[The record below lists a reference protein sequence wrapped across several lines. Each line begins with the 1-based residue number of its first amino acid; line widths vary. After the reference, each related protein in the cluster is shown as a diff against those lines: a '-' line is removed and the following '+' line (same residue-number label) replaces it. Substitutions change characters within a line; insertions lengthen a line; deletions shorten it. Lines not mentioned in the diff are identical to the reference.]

1 MSRLS
6 ARIGTLRQLEILLA
20 VYQHG
25 SITAASHALHLT
37 QPTVSM
43 QLKKLADGVGT
54 PLYDTVGRS
63 LVFTEAGLAVVDSA
77 REVLACIDRL
87 GMTLADLQGMKAG
100 SLRLAVVTTAKY
112 FIPHLLGDFIQ
123 RYPMIEV
130 DFKVGNRQ
138 QIIGRLSSG
147 EDDFY
152 VFSHPPAEPGLDLYP
167 FMPNPL
173 VAIAPQGHPL
183 AGHGD
188 LPLEQFAREPFLM
201 REPGSGTRHAIERHL
216 ARARVALNVR
226 MTIESNEAIKH
237 SVMSGLGVS
246 ILSQHTL
253 GFGGS
258 NGLVVLPVRGLPIAT
273 QWFLA
278 RLPAK
283 QLSVVAQ
290 TFLSYVKQNEAVN
303 RQAMLLTENPG

>member
-1 MSRLS
+1 MSRIS

-20 VYQHG
+20 VYRHG
-25 SITAASHALHLT
+25 SITAASNALHLT

-43 QLKKLADGVGT
+43 QLKKLADGVGA

-100 SLRLAVVTTAKY
+100 TLKLAVVTTAKY
-112 FIPHLLGDFIQ
+112 FIPHLLGDFL
-123 RYPMIEV
+123 RHYPMIDV

-138 QIIGRLSSG
+138 QIIDRLGSG

-152 VFSHPPAEPGLDLYP
+152 VFSHPPQDQQLALHQ
-167 FMPNPL
+167 FVPNPL
-173 VAIAPQGHPL
+173 VAIAPQNHPL
-183 AGHGD
+183 AGTGE
-188 LPLEQFAREPFLM
+188 LSLAEFARQPFLM
-201 REPGSGTRHAIERHL
+201 RESGSGTRHAIERHL
-216 ARARVALNVR
+216 ERSGVALNVR

-258 NGLVVLPVRGLPIAT
+258 SGLVTLPVSGLPITT

-278 RLPAK
+278 RLPGK
-283 QLSVVAQ
+283 QLSLVAQ
-290 TFLSYVKQNEAVN
+290 TFLDYVEQEGRAK
-303 RQAMLLTENPG
+303 LLGELTG